1 MYDFNCKY
9 LRRLIL
15 LISILLFNINCLFQF
30 SVFLVIVFLV
40 EIGIGIAGYL
50 KHDELPGILEAGFN
64 NTMNDYTSSI
74 EAQHAWALVQGELK
88 CCGIRGASDWK
99 PIFINNTVPASCCSQ
114 LPVHIN
120 QCSSEFAS
128 TIGCMPKLFNLLDSK
143 SLLLGGVGIG
153 IALIQLVGVFFACCL
168 SRAFRENY
176 ETV

>member
-1 MYDFNCKY
+1 MIW
-9 LRRLIL
+9 IL
-15 LISILLFNINCLFQF
+15 FAITITFCFVLFQF

-50 KHDELPGILEAGFN
+50 KHDELPAILESGFN
-64 NTMNDYTSSI
+64 KTLEDYTSSI

-88 CCGIRGASDWK
+88 CCGIKGASDWK

-114 LPVHIN
+114 MPVHVN

-128 TIGCMPKLFNLLDSK
+128 KMGCMPMLFNLLDSK